1 MHAQDVIIASH
12 VSATQAAQPQSQQ
25 PVRASV
31 AFRTKPMA
39 RAPMLPAA
47 PEDRVAMQKA
57 NFREKPQTEAARS
70 YLQVGRQ

>member
-1 MHAQDVIIASH
+1 
-12 VSATQAAQPQSQQ
+12 
-25 PVRASV
+25 
-31 AFRTKPMA
+31 MA